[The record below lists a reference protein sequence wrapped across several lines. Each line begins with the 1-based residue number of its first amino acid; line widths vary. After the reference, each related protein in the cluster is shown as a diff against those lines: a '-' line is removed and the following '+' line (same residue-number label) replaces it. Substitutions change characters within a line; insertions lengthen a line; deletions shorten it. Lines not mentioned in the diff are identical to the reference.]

1 MTFKFTRR
9 AFAVAALAM
18 GLAPAGLSAQDL
30 TGTLAK
36 INESGEIVIGHR
48 ESSVPFAYL
57 NDSQEP
63 IGYSIDLCM
72 KVVEEVEKTLGK
84 DIDVRYV
91 PVNPKTRIA
100 LIANGTIDL
109 ECGST
114 TNNLTRQQQVE
125 YLPVTFVTGTK
136 IMARKDS
143 GIASVSDLDGKS
155 IALAQGTTNERAIKA
170 AVDAQ
175 GLNVKILPVRD
186 HAEGMLSLETDR
198 VDAYATDHI
207 LLFGLISKS
216 KTPDDF
222 AVVGDFLSFDP
233 YALMVRR
240 DDSAFELVGKTA
252 LANVF
257 RSGEI
262 DEIYAKWFDPLG
274 VPADPL
280 LKAAFQ
286 LGALPE

>member
-1 MTFKFTRR
+1 MLFKNTLLT
-9 AFAVAALAM
+9 AAVAL
-18 GLAPAGLSAQDL
+18 GLSAPVAMADGHG
-30 TGTLAK
+30 GTLDK
-36 INESGEIVIGHR
+36 IAASGEIVIGHR
-48 ESSVPFAYL
+48 ESSVPFSYL
-57 NDSQEP
+57 DENQNP
-63 IGYSIDLCM
+63 VGYSIDLCM
-72 KVVEEVEKTLGK
+72 KIVDAVAAELDQELSIK
-84 DIDVRYV
+84 YV

-100 LIANGTIDL
+100 LMANGTIDL

-136 IMARKDS
+136 ILTRRDS
-143 GIASVSDLDGKS
+143 GINSVADLDGMAV
-155 IALAQGTTNERAIKA
+155 ALAQGTTNERAVMA
-170 AVDAQ
+170 AVEAA
-175 GLNVKILPVRD
+175 GLDVKILPVRD

-207 LLFGLISKS
+207 LLHGLISKS
-216 KTPDDF
+216 KNPDDF

-240 DDSAFELVGKTA
+240 DDSAFELVGKKA
-252 LANVF
+252 LAEVF
-257 RSGEI
+257 RTGEI
-262 DEIYAKWFDPLG
+262 VEIYSKWFDPLG

-280 LKAAFQ
+280 LQAAFI

>member
-1 MTFKFTRR
+1 MLFKRIMLTT
-9 AFAVAALAM
+9 AFAL
-18 GLAPAGLSAQDL
+18 GLSAPMASAEDHG
-30 TGTLAK
+30 GTLDK
-36 INESGEIVIGHR
+36 IASSGEIVLGYR
-48 ESSVPFAYL
+48 ESSVPFSYL
-57 NDSQEP
+57 DENQQP

-72 KVVEEVEKTLGK
+72 KIVDAVAAELDRELTVK
-84 DIDVRYV
+84 YV

-100 LIANGTIDL
+100 LMANGTIDL

-136 IMARKDS
+136 ILTRKDS
-143 GIASVSDLDGKS
+143 GINSVADLNGKA
-155 IALAQGTTNERAIKA
+155 IALAQGTTNERAVMA
-170 AVDAQ
+170 AVEAAGMD
-175 GLNVKILPVRD
+175 VKILPVRD

-198 VDAYATDHI
+198 VDAYASDHI
-207 LLFGLISKS
+207 LLYGLISKS

-240 DDSAFELVGKTA
+240 DDSAFELVGKKA
-252 LANVF
+252 LADVF

-262 DEIYAKWFDPLG
+262 DAIYAKWFDALG

-280 LKAAFQ
+280 LEAAFQ

>member
-1 MTFKFTRR
+1 MPFKKSLIT
-9 AFAVAALAM
+9 ALCALGLSAPAALAD
-18 GLAPAGLSAQDL
+18 GHG
-30 TGTLAK
+30 GTLDK
-36 INESGEIVIGHR
+36 IAASGEIVIGHR
-48 ESSVPFAYL
+48 ESSVPFSYL
-57 NDSQEP
+57 DDSQNP
-63 IGYSIDLCM
+63 VGYSIDLCL
-72 KVVEEVEKTLGK
+72 KVVDAVAAELGK
-84 DIDVRYV
+84 ELTVKYV

-100 LIANGTIDL
+100 LMANGTIDL

-136 IMARKDS
+136 ILTRKDS
-143 GIASVSDLDGKS
+143 GIGSVADLDGKAV
-155 IALAQGTTNERAIKA
+155 ALAQGTTNERAVLA
-170 AVDAQ
+170 AVEAA
-175 GLNVKILPVRD
+175 GLDVKVLPVRD

-216 KTPDDF
+216 KTPEEF

-240 DDSAFELVGKTA
+240 DDSAFELIGKKA
-252 LANVF
+252 LAEVF

-262 DEIYAKWFDPLG
+262 NAIYAKWFDPLG

-280 LKAAFQ
+280 LQAAFK
-286 LGALPE
+286 LGALPN

>member
-1 MTFKFTRR
+1 MLNKRNLI
-9 AFAVAALAM
+9 ASAIAL
-18 GLAPAGLSAQDL
+18 GLMAGTASAEGH
-30 TGTLAK
+30 TSSGTLAK
-36 INESGEIVIGHR
+36 IAESGEIVLGHR

-57 NDSQEP
+57 DENQKP
-63 IGYSIDLCM
+63 VGYSIDLCM
-72 KVVEEVEKTLGK
+72 KIVDAVAEELGQELTVK
-84 DIDVRYV
+84 YV

-100 LIANGTIDL
+100 LMANGTIDL

-136 IMARKDS
+136 IMVRKDS
-143 GIASVSDLDGKS
+143 GINSVLDLDGKAV
-155 IALAQGTTNERAIKA
+155 ALAQGTTNERAVLA
-170 AVDAQ
+170 AVEEA
-175 GLNVKILPVRD
+175 GLDVKVLPVRD

-216 KTPDDF
+216 KNPDDF
-222 AVVGDFLSFDP
+222 TVVGDFLSFDP

-240 DDSAFELVGKTA
+240 DDSAFELVGKKA
-252 LANVF
+252 LAEVF

-262 DEIYAKWFDPLG
+262 NEIYGKWFDPLG

-280 LKAAFQ
+280 LQAAFR
-286 LGALPE
+286 LGGLPE

>member
-1 MTFKFTRR
+1 MSLMTKIAT
-9 AFAVAALAM
+9 ATIAL
-18 GLAPAGLSAQDL
+18 GLSAPLALADGHG
-30 TGTLAK
+30 GTLAK
-36 INESGEIVIGHR
+36 ITESGEIVIGHR

-57 NDSQEP
+57 DENQKP

-72 KVVEEVEKTLGK
+72 KIVEAVEAEVGK
-84 DIDVRYV
+84 ELTVKYV

-100 LIANGTIDL
+100 LMANGTIDL

-125 YLPVTFVTGTK
+125 YLPVTFITGTK
-136 IMARKDS
+136 LMVRKDS
-143 GIASVSDLDGKS
+143 GIQSVADLGGKAV
-155 IALAQGTTNERAIKA
+155 ALAQGTTNERAVLA
-170 AVDAQ
+170 AVEEL
-175 GLNVKILPVRD
+175 GLDVKVLPVRD

-198 VDAYATDHI
+198 VDVYATDHI

-216 KTPDDF
+216 KTPEDF

-240 DDSAFELVGKTA
+240 DDSEFELIGKKA
-252 LANVF
+252 LAAVF

-262 DEIYAKWFDPLG
+262 DAIYSKWFDPLG

-280 LKAAFQ
+280 LKAAFT